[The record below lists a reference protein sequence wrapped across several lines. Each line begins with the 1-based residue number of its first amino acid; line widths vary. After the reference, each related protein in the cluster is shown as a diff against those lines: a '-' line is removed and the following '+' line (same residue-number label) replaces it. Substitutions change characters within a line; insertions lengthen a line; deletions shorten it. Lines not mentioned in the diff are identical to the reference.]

1 MMAPDMLLIEDE
13 KVVLAREIKKLKDEM
28 DSLKQTYLR
37 LDVIHKTKKQRYEE
51 IDKRRALTDGRL
63 RVVKTITKKETKQ
76 EPMTQEQINKL
87 LDELNDLIK

>member
-1 MMAPDMLLIEDE
+1 MMTAILLIEDE
-13 KVVLAREIKKLKDEM
+13 KVILARELKKLRDEM

-37 LDVIHKTKKQRYEE
+37 LDVIYKAKRSKYEE

-63 RVVKTITKKETKQ
+63 RVVKTITKKEVKQ